1 MFIWEW
7 STRGYKKQTVA
18 ACTSVV
24 VVYIMSITVN
34 FWNPSTFLNFLNFF
48 SWLYLNQLL
57 NALLV
62 NFSVNSLTGHY
73 VRYMCAARHCK
84 KYTVCVKH
92 CVVTLSLTSI
102 TFQAVYLLPPLGV
115 LEHILYL
122 LVWTHQVL
130 YKPHERIWQQ
140 GVIFPPLKNQNA
152 ASPVP

>member
-24 VVYIMSITVN
+24 MVYIMSITVN
-34 FWNPSTFLNFLNFF
+34 FWNPSSFFLFLNFF
-48 SWLYLNQLL
+48 FVIIFEPLWT
-57 NALLV
+57 
-62 NFSVNSLTGHY
+62 NFSVNSLTGDY

-102 TFQAVYLLPPLGV
+102 TFQSVYLLPPLGV